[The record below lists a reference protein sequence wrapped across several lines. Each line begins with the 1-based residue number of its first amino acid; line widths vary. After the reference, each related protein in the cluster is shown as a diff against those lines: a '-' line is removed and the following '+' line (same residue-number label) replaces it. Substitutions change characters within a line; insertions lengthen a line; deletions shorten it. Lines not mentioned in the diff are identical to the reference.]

1 MEVITMFFTRR
12 ERCYE
17 IPLTHREHRIFLAAM
32 ILFRNKVIELN
43 GPTEDIDGVILK
55 LSKIYN

>member
-1 MEVITMFFTRR
+1 MFFTRR

>member
-1 MEVITMFFTRR
+1 MFFRKQ
-12 ERCYE
+12 ELYYK
-17 IPLTHREHRIFLAAM
+17 IPLTRREHRIFLAAM
-32 ILFRNKVIELN
+32 IQFRNKVIELN